1 MLDAKETLQAIQIMG
16 KTYPTTGSS
25 LVADTPFHFLMA
37 VILSAQTTD
46 KAVNQISPALFARFK
61 QPEDLANVKPSEVE
75 PYIQTI
81 GLYHNKAKYLV
92 ACAQGL
98 VTQFDGQVPKTHKEL
113 MSLAGVGRKT
123 ADVVLAECFGIPAL
137 AVDTHVGRIAK
148 RLAMV
153 KEDATVNQIEQTLMK
168 KLPKEMWITAH
179 HRMIIWGRNQCLAR
193 APKCQ
198 TCPLL
203 FMCQEGQKRTQS

>member
-1 MLDAKETLQAIQIMG
+1 
-16 KTYPTTGSS
+16 
-25 LVADTPFHFLMA
+25 
-37 VILSAQTTD
+37 
-46 KAVNQISPALFARFK
+46 
-61 QPEDLANVKPSEVE
+61 
-75 PYIQTI
+75 
-81 GLYHNKAKYLV
+81 
-92 ACAQGL
+92 
-98 VTQFDGQVPKTHKEL
+98 

-179 HRMIIWGRNQCLAR
+179 HRMITWGRNQCLAR

>member
-1 MLDAKETLQAIQIMG
+1 MLDAKQTLKAIQIMG

-25 LVADTPFHFLMA
+25 LVADSPFHFLMA

-46 KAVNQISPALFARFK
+46 KAVNLITPALFERF
-61 QPEDLANVKPSEVE
+61 QTPADLANATASEVE
-75 PYIQTI
+75 PYIKTI
-81 GLYHNKAKYLV
+81 GLYRNKAKYLV

-98 VTQFDGQVPKTHKEL
+98 VDKFAGQVPKTHKEL

-153 KEDATVNQIEQTLMK
+153 ASDANVTQIEQTLMD

-179 HRMIIWGRNQCLAR
+179 HRMITWGRNQCLAR
-193 APKCQ
+193 NPKCQ

-203 FMCQEGQKRTQS
+203 FMCQEGQKRLQ

>member
-1 MLDAKETLQAIQIMG
+1 MLDAKQTLKAIQIMG

-25 LVADTPFHFLMA
+25 LVADSPFHFLMA

-46 KAVNQISPALFARFK
+46 KAVNLITPALFERF
-61 QPEDLANVKPSEVE
+61 QTPADLANATASEVE
-75 PYIQTI
+75 PYIKTI
-81 GLYHNKAKYLV
+81 GLYRNKAKYLV

-98 VTQFDGQVPKTHKEL
+98 VDKFAGQVPKTHKGL

-153 KEDATVNQIEQTLMK
+153 ASDANVTQIE
-168 KLPKEMWITAH
+168 
-179 HRMIIWGRNQCLAR
+179 
-193 APKCQ
+193 
-198 TCPLL
+198 
-203 FMCQEGQKRTQS
+203 